1 MVTSESSQAR
11 QFQTLIIKS
20 TRITSNKSDMDTIT
34 INSELV
40 KNTEAFFSLIAN
52 ATDDKAFSEPVY
64 FVTRNGGAGKPVI
77 ETPKWINKNA
87 THFLGIWIIALWEE
101 ALWAH
106 FNFAKQVNIAPGV
119 RKNDIQQLFELRSES
134 LQNQE
139 DLAKRW

>member
-1 MVTSESSQAR
+1 
-11 QFQTLIIKS
+11 
-20 TRITSNKSDMDTIT
+20 MDTIT